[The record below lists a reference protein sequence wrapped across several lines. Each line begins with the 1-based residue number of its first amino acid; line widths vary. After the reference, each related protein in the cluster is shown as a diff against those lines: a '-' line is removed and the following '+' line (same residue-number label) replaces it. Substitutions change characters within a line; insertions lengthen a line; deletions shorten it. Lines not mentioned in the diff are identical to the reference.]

1 MFQPKGNIRSYLL
14 KRAIICLIVLILFA
28 ITIPTRAVGLLTN
41 PNVLLIFAD
50 DLRPVLGAYGDPVAR
65 TPNID
70 RLARDGAK
78 FTRAY
83 CQFPLCNPSR
93 ASFLSGKRPATTRV
107 IDNST
112 NPRTRMAG
120 LAFMPEYFK
129 AQGYYTA
136 RIGKIEH
143 NAWPN
148 VVRWNL
154 AENGISLTEEVTNQT
169 RNMAGWKVSDLPE
182 EKLPEGYAARRALEM
197 LKQSADRTFFIGVG
211 FRRPH
216 RPLVA
221 PKKYFDM
228 YKLDQ
233 IALPEAALVDDGI
246 PLDQKREVIRAY
258 YACVSFIDAQI
269 GMLLDELERLRL
281 RQKTIVVL
289 VSDHGVDLG
298 ERNRFVRKQSLH
310 EDVVKVPLILSG
322 PGVPCGLSLSQLV
335 ELVDVYPTMAELCK
349 LPQPVGMEGLSFVPV
364 LQNPTLSWKSAAF
377 TDNEAGENPSR
388 SIRTDQYRYTSFE
401 DGRESLFDFSVS
413 PNETVDLAKSPENHD
428 LLDEMKNRLKQGW
441 QAALPSHR

>member
-1 MFQPKGNIRSYLL
+1 MFQSKGNIGPDLY
-14 KRAIICLIVLILFA
+14 KRAIVCLIALILFA
-28 ITIPTRAVGLLTN
+28 ITIPTQAVGLLPN

-50 DLRPVLGAYGDPVAR
+50 DLRPVLGAYGDPIAR

-70 RLARDGAK
+70 RLARDGTR

-93 ASFLSGKRPATTRV
+93 TSFLSGKRPATTRV

-112 NPRTRMAG
+112 NPRTRMTG
-120 LAFMPEYFK
+120 LAFMPEYFR
-129 AQGYYTA
+129 AQGYYAA
-136 RIGKIEH
+136 RIGKVEH

-148 VVRWNL
+148 VVSWNL

-169 RNMAGWKVSDLPE
+169 RNMAGWKASDLAE
-182 EKLPEGYAARRALEM
+182 EQLPEGFAARRALEM
-197 LKQSADRTFFIGVG
+197 LRQSADRTFFIGVG

-221 PKKYFDM
+221 PKKYFDL
-228 YKLDQ
+228 YNLDE
-233 IALPEAALVDDGI
+233 IPLPAAALARDEV

-269 GMLLDELERLRL
+269 GLLLDELEKLGL
-281 RQKTIVVL
+281 RQKTLILL

-310 EDVVKVPLILSG
+310 ENVVKVPLILSG

-349 LPQPVGMEGLSFVPV
+349 LPPPQGMEGLSFVPL
-364 LQNPTLSWKSAAF
+364 LQNPAMAWKTAAF

-388 SIRTDQYRYTSFE
+388 SIRTDQYRYTSFQ
-401 DGRESLFDFSVS
+401 DGKESLFDFSAS
-413 PNETVDLAKSPENHD
+413 PDETVDLATSSDNGD
-428 LLDEMKNRLKQGW
+428 LLKEMKKLLKQGW
-441 QAALPSHR
+441 QAALPSH

>member
-1 MFQPKGNIRSYLL
+1 MFQSKGNISPYLF
-14 KRAIICLIVLILFA
+14 KRAIICLIALILFA
-28 ITIPTRAVGLLTN
+28 ITIPTQAVGPLPN

-50 DLRPVLGAYGDPVAR
+50 DLRPVLGAYGDPIAR

-112 NPRTRMAG
+112 NPRTRLPG
-120 LAFMPEYFK
+120 VAFLPEYFK

-136 RIGKIEH
+136 RIGKVEH

-169 RNMAGWKVSDLPE
+169 RNMAGWKATDLPE

-197 LKQSADRTFFIGVG
+197 LRQSADRTFFIGVG

-228 YKLDQ
+228 YKLDE
-233 IALPEAALVDDGI
+233 IVLPDAALVDDGI

-310 EDVVKVPLILSG
+310 ENVVKVPLILSG

-364 LQNPTLSWKSAAF
+364 LQNPALAWKSAAF
-377 TDNEAGENPSR
+377 TDNEAGENPSN
-388 SIRTDQYRYTSFE
+388 SIRTDRYRYTSFQ
-401 DGRESLFDFSVS
+401 DGRESLFDFSLS
-413 PNETVDLAKSPENHD
+413 PNETVDLAKSPENQD
-428 LLDEMKNRLKQGW
+428 LLKEMKSRLKQGW
-441 QAALPSHR
+441 QAALPSH